1 MNYKALISLPD
12 GQDVEVKSGRVI
24 SNRNM
29 SKLRQAL
36 ELLTEVVESSQKPET
51 KQYNLVIAGEA
62 SDLLQV
68 KSLIEP
74 VLEFYGVSAYE
85 DGRGIVIDDADYLDE
100 EAVEALESVISAYGG
115 HDLKA

>member
-12 GQDVEVKSGRVI
+12 GQDIEVKSGRVI
-24 SNRNM
+24 NNRNM

-51 KQYNLVIAGEA
+51 KQYNLVIAGEE
-62 SDLLQV
+62 SDLIEV

-85 DGRGIVIDDADYLDE
+85 DSRGIVIDDADYLDE
-100 EAVEALESVISAYGG
+100 ETIEAIESVVHGYGG